1 MIVRRGSRVI
11 GLPSSP
17 AVATAVAVD
26 PRTPVLVGAGA
37 ASDSAPVLDLI
48 ESAVRAAADDAG
60 APGLLSDVHWVAVTQ
75 GSWQH
80 TDPARVIA
88 ERIGA
93 PSARTAFV
101 QLGVPQ
107 QTPVSTALARIRN
120 GELDV
125 AVVAGGEARAYER
138 AHAEEQ
144 PEPVADGRADEV
156 WAPEGEIV
164 APAEIAVRLIDAVQQ
179 YAIIENALRR
189 AEDLTVDSHLD
200 EIATLWAAFDAVA
213 HANPRAAFGRPPRDA
228 AFLRAAGPGNRPLAF
243 PYAKWHSTQWTV
255 DQAGALLLCSAETAE
270 RAGVPRDRWLFPYVA
285 LESSLALSLS
295 RRRDLHRWPAMR
307 ALGERAAAH
316 LGRPLRDVEHID
328 LYSCFPVAVRVQ
340 QRELDLP
347 LDGVPTITG
356 GMAFAGGPF
365 NNYTYQSTAAMAEQL
380 RADPGALGLI
390 STVSGLLTKPGLA
403 VWSATPPSRP
413 ALIDDLRVGQPSV
426 PVHDVDPGG
435 DITTVSY
442 TVTYDGG
449 GTPARAFVVGDAID
463 GSGRVVRRT
472 EDAGEIE
479 RVLAER

>member
-11 GLPSSP
+11 VLSSSP
-17 AVATAVAVD
+17 AVPTGVD
-26 PRTPVLVGAGA
+26 PRTPVLVGTGT
-37 ASDSAPVLDLI
+37 ASDSAPALELI

-60 APGLLSDVHWVAVTQ
+60 APGLLRDVQWIAVTQ

-93 PSARTAFV
+93 PSAGTAFV

-107 QTPVSTALARIRN
+107 QTPVSTALARIRH

-125 AVVAGGEARAYER
+125 AVVAGGEARAFER
-138 AHAEEQ
+138 AHAEDQ
-144 PEPVADGRADEV
+144 PEPIANGRADEV
-156 WAPEGEIV
+156 WAPDGEIV

-179 YAIIENALRR
+179 YAIIENSLRR
-189 AEDLTVDSHLD
+189 AEGTSVDAHLD
-200 EIATLWAAFDAVA
+200 EIAALWAGFNAVA
-213 HANPRAAFGRPPRDA
+213 RTNARAAFADPPRDA
-228 AFLRAAGPGNRPLAF
+228 AFLRQAGPGNRPLAF

-255 DQAGALLLCSAETAE
+255 DQAGALLLCSAEAAE
-270 RAGVPRDRWLFPYVA
+270 RTGVPRDRWLFPYVA
-285 LESSLALSLS
+285 LESSLSLSLS

-307 ALGERAAAH
+307 VLGERAATH
-316 LGRPLRDVEHID
+316 LGRPLRELDHVD

-347 LDGVPTITG
+347 RDGVPTVTG

-365 NNYTYQSTAAMAEQL
+365 NNYTYQSTAAMAERL
-380 RADPGALGLI
+380 RTDAGALGLV

-403 VWSATPPSRP
+403 VWSATPPP
-413 ALIDDLRVGQPSV
+413 ATALIDDLRVEQPSV

-435 DITTVSY
+435 DITTVGY
-442 TVTYDGG
+442 TVTYDGNG
-449 GTPARAFVVGDAID
+449 APARAFVIGDAAD
-463 GSGRVVRRT
+463 GSGRVVRT
-472 EDAGEIE
+472 TDDPAEIE
-479 RVLAER
+479 RVLAEG

>member
-1 MIVRRGSRVI
+1 MIVRRGSRVMA
-11 GLPSSP
+11 LPSSP
-17 AVATAVAVD
+17 AVSAAVD
-26 PRTPVLVGAGA
+26 PRTPVLVGTGV
-37 ASDSAPVLDLI
+37 ASDSAPALELV

-60 APGLLSDVHWVAVTQ
+60 TPGLLGDVGWIAVTQ

-107 QTPVSTALARIRN
+107 QTPVSTALARIRA

-125 AVVAGGEARAYER
+125 TVVAGGEARAYER
-138 AHAEEQ
+138 AHAEDQ
-144 PEPVADGRADEV
+144 PEPIAGGRADEV

-189 AEDLTVDSHLD
+189 AEGVTVDAHLD
-200 EIATLWAAFDAVA
+200 EIAALWAGFNAVA
-213 HANPRAAFGRPPRDA
+213 QTNPHAAFAAPPRDA
-228 AFLRAAGPGNRPLAF
+228 AFLRQAGPDNRPLAF

-255 DQAGALLLCSAETAE
+255 DQAGALLLCSAEAAD

-307 ALGERAAAH
+307 ALGDRAASH
-316 LGRPLRDVEHID
+316 LGRPLREIDHVD

-365 NNYTYQSTAAMAEQL
+365 NNYTYQSTAAMAERL
-380 RADPGALGLI
+380 RADPGALGMI

-403 VWSATPPSRP
+403 VWSATPPRTP
-413 ALIDDLRVGQPSV
+413 ALVDDLRVEQPSV
-426 PVHDVDPGG
+426 PVHDNDPGG
-435 DITTVSY
+435 DIATVSF
-442 TVTYDGG
+442 TVTYDADGA
-449 GTPARAFVVGDAID
+449 PARAFVIGDAAD

-472 EDAGEIE
+472 DEPAQIE

>member
-17 AVATAVAVD
+17 AVAAAVD
-26 PRTPVLVGAGA
+26 PRTPVLVGTGV
-37 ASDSAPVLDLI
+37 ASASAPALELI
-48 ESAVRAAADDAG
+48 EAAVRAAAADAG
-60 APGLLSDVHWVAVTQ
+60 APGLLRNTQWIAVTQ

-107 QTPVSTALARIRN
+107 QTPVSAALARIRG

-125 AVVAGGEARAYER
+125 AVVTGGEARAYER
-138 AHAEEQ
+138 AHSEDQ
-144 PEPVADGRADEV
+144 PEPIADGRADEV

-189 AEDLTVDSHLD
+189 AEDLTIDAHLD
-200 EIATLWAAFDAVA
+200 EIAALWAGFNAVA
-213 HANPRAAFGRPPRDA
+213 QANPRAAFADPPRDV
-228 AFLRAAGPGNRPLAF
+228 AFLRRAGPGNRPLAF

-255 DQAGALLLCSAETAE
+255 DQAGALLLCSAEAAE
-270 RAGVPRDRWLFPYVA
+270 RHGVPRDRWLFPYVA

-307 ALGERAAAH
+307 ALGERAATH
-316 LGRPLRDVEHID
+316 LGRPLHDVDHVD

-347 LDGVPTITG
+347 LDGVPTVTG

-365 NNYTYQSTAAMAEQL
+365 NNYTYQSTAAMAERL
-380 RADPGALGLI
+380 RDDTHALGLL

-403 VWSATPPSRP
+403 VWSATPPSTP
-413 ALIDDLRVGQPSV
+413 PLVDDLRVEQPSV
-426 PVHDVDPGG
+426 PVLDVDPGG

-442 TVTYDGG
+442 TVTYDGEG
-449 GTPARAFVVGDAID
+449 APARAFVIGDATD

-472 EDAGEIE
+472 DHLTEIE
-479 RVLAER
+479 AF

>member
-1 MIVRRGSRVI
+1 MA
-11 GLPSSP
+11 P
-17 AVATAVAVD
+17 AVAVD
-26 PRTPVLVGAGA
+26 PRTPVLVGVGV
-37 ASDSAPVLDLI
+37 ASHSAPALDLI

-60 APGLLSDVHWVAVTQ
+60 TPGLLPAVEWVAVTQ

-80 TDPARVIA
+80 TDPARAIA
-88 ERIGA
+88 SRIGA

-107 QTPVSTALARIRN
+107 QTPVSTALSRIRS

-125 AVVAGGEARAYER
+125 AVLAGGEARAYER

-144 PEPVADGRADEV
+144 PEPIADGRADEV
-156 WAPEGEIV
+156 WAPHGEIV

-189 AEDLTVDSHLD
+189 ADGHSIDAHLD
-200 EIATLWAAFDAVA
+200 EIAELWAAFNAVA
-213 HANPRAAFGRPPRDA
+213 QTNPRAAFGQPPRDA

-243 PYAKWHSTQWTV
+243 PYARWHSTQWTV
-255 DQAGALLLCSAETAE
+255 DQAGALLLCSAEAAQ
-270 RAGVPRDRWLFPYVA
+270 RAGVPSDRRLFPYVA

-316 LGRPLRDVEHID
+316 LGRPLREIDHVD

-365 NNYTYQSTAAMAEQL
+365 NNYTYQSTAAMAERL
-380 RADPGALGLI
+380 RTDTSALGMI

-403 VWSATPPSRP
+403 VWSATPPPRP
-413 ALIDDLRVGQPSV
+413 TLIEDLRVEQPSV
-426 PVHDVDPGG
+426 PVHDNDPGG
-435 DITTVSY
+435 EITAVSY
-442 TVTYDGG
+442 TVTYDGDG
-449 GTPARAFVVGDAID
+449 APARAFVIGDAAD
-463 GSGRVVRRT
+463 ASGRVVRRT
-472 EDAGEIE
+472 DDPAEIE
-479 RVLAER
+479 RVLAEG